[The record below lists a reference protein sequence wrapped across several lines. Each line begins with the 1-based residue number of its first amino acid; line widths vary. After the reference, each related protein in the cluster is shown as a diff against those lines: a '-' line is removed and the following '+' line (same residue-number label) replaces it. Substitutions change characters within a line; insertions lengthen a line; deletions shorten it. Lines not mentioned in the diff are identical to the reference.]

1 MKKIVSFIL
10 FFLSQLSFAQ
20 EQMTLV
26 EDPVFELKEVTVE
39 PSFPGGNDGFYQFIG
54 INFKQPEVPQLIGKV
69 FVSFIVE
76 KDGTLTDIRVI
87 KDVGFGAGAEAERVI
102 NSPRDGPRGE
112 KGKPARVLNIVAIL
126 FKQNN
131 EVTVSLRY
139 RNYILNHGSLGLVQT
154 HFENYQYWQLELK
167 EPVQFIQKLSPIFKH
182 PKTPGKLHGCSSDDF
197 LHNKSN
203 SSCKYGS

>member
-26 EDPVFELKEVTVE
+26 EDPVFELKDVTLE

-102 NSPRDGPRGE
+102 RLSPRWRPGVKE
-112 KGKPARVLNIVAIL
+112 GKPVRVLNIVAIP
-126 FKQNN
+126 
-131 EVTVSLRY
+131 
-139 RNYILNHGSLGLVQT
+139 IQT
-154 HFENYQYWQLELK
+154 K
-167 EPVQFIQKLSPIFKH
+167 
-182 PKTPGKLHGCSSDDF
+182 
-197 LHNKSN
+197 
-203 SSCKYGS
+203 